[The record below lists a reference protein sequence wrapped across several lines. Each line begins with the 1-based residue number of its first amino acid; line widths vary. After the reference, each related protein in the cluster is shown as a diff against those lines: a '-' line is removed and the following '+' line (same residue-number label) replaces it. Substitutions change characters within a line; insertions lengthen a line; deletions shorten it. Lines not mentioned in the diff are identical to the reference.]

1 MRDEFNKYQ
10 NSKHDISNDKDNS
23 ETKKKR
29 LMRTTSLNSIINYDN
44 LKLAQI
50 QLKNKVHSMT
60 NDDEEADE
68 NDELAEYKENI
79 LANIDDLI
87 SELESISDY
96 IKELAFDHINDND
109 TILTANHSDQLEEF
123 FIEAAKLKNFHV
135 IIAESAPS
143 LK

>member
-1 MRDEFNKYQ
+1 
-10 NSKHDISNDKDNS
+10 
-23 ETKKKR
+23 
-29 LMRTTSLNSIINYDN
+29 MRTTSLNSIINYDN
-44 LKLAQI
+44 LKLAHI

-60 NDDEEADE
+60 NDDEETDE

-79 LANIDDLI
+79 LAYIDDLI

-143 LK
+143 LKYISIN

>member
-1 MRDEFNKYQ
+1 MDTQENK
-10 NSKHDISNDKDNS
+10 KR
-23 ETKKKR
+23 R

-44 LKLAQI
+44 LKIASL
-50 QLKNKVHSMT
+50 QLKPKISFQPEENEF
-60 NDDEEADE
+60 DEFDE
-68 NDELAEYKENI
+68 IKEHRDNI
-79 LANIDDLI
+79 LSNIDDLI

-96 IKELAFDHINDND
+96 IKDLAYEHINDND

-123 FIEAAKLKNFHV
+123 FIEAAKVKTFHV